1 MNGFPT
7 MASLIVF
14 YAKLL
19 SFDPNVAL
27 AVAKVESGLNPKVV
41 GGQGEIG
48 LFQLKPQF
56 VKGVSRQELFNPHLN
71 AIVAIERL
79 KEERKNCVHRGALNY
94 LVCYN
99 MGRTAAKRI
108 RAPEQFSYVIKVTS
122 QANKYKKEN
131 MLYGKN

>member
-7 MASLIVF
+7 MVSLIVF

-79 KEERKNCVHRGALNY
+79 KEERKNCVHQGALNY

-131 MLYGKN
+131 MIYGKN